1 MLPNL
6 YLDKSDKWITFLASF
21 LVWLVV
27 FLLLVMF
34 TQKTGFNRK
43 DIVRSFFSGVFAWVL
58 AYYVKGLIP
67 TIRPFYASEFPPLT
81 ITIPLDTSFPS
92 THTALAFGMS
102 FYLFLVN
109 KKLGIIFLVL
119 ASLVGVG
126 RILSHVHFP
135 IDVVGGAILGIFSS
149 LLLDF
154 LVTKGY
160 FGRGKS

>member
-1 MLPNL
+1 
-6 YLDKSDKWITFLASF
+6 
-21 LVWLVV
+21 
-27 FLLLVMF
+27 MF
-34 TQKTGFNRK
+34 IRKIGFNRK

-58 AYYVKGLIP
+58 AYYVKDLIP
-67 TIRPFYASEFPPLT
+67 SVRPFGVSEFPPLT

-92 THTALAFGMS
+92 THTALAFGIC
-102 FYLFLVN
+102 FYLFLIN
-109 KKLGIIFLVL
+109 KRLGLIFLIL

-135 IDVVGGAILGIFSS
+135 IDVVGGVILGAFSS

-154 LVTKGY
+154 LVTKGF